1 MPSLILN
8 SSQHQKTVCEIVH
21 VGRNAVN
28 TFFFFTQNFSIEF
41 VGLRG
46 MALDVVRK
54 LRASIYFRDNLCGL
68 DFNLRILELSI
79 S

>member
-1 MPSLILN
+1 
-8 SSQHQKTVCEIVH
+8 
-21 VGRNAVN
+21 
-28 TFFFFTQNFSIEF
+28 
-41 VGLRG
+41 